1 MMFDMSKMPNPF
13 GFMKNMTNMMNP
25 FAMMQNMNPFKCMG
39 QPNAENKAPESAN
52 TAPAGGEGAAP
63 QQNANPFMNMFP
75 MNCMNPFGMMQ
86 SMMGMN
92 PFGMMQ
98 KMPGMDPFGMMQKMQ
113 VMNPFKPVQNANA
126 GYAAEQPA
134 PIDPFTYMLSM
145 QKAFISNM
153 QSMAANAAGTANAS
167 KQEQAPQQNTVS
179 FGGLTM
185 TPEMLHKLLSMDAS
199 PKNLTMLQMFLDKLF
214 EAYNSKK
221 EE

>member
-1 MMFDMSKMPNPF
+1 MMFDMSGMPNPF

-39 QPNAENKAPESAN
+39 QPSCGNKAPEAAN
-52 TAPAGGEGAAP
+52 AAQTCTEAAAP

-75 MNCMNPFGMMQ
+75 MNCMNPFDMMQ

-113 VMNPFKPVQNANA
+113 AMNPFKPAQAPTETP
-126 GYAAEQPA
+126 AAEAQLM
-134 PIDPFTYMLSM
+134 DPFTYMLSM
-145 QKAFISNM
+145 QKAFINNM
-153 QSMAANAAGTANAS
+153 QSMTANAAGTANAS

-199 PKNLTMLQMFLDKLF
+199 PKNLSMLQMFLDKLF
-214 EAYNSKK
+214 ETYNNNKT
-221 EE
+221 E